1 MNRASHG
8 EDGIQT
14 KSRHVSNSGPESVQ
28 LGANRFGIVSRL
40 ADDLAH
46 EIKNPLHSMVINLE
60 VLRRRIE
67 TGAKDAALERADV
80 LEHEIHRLHA
90 LVERL
95 LVLLRPSRS
104 AEPFSNV
111 SDVLADVVPLIEMR
125 ARLANMDF
133 ACHPVGDVL
142 AGISAEGLRFALL
155 NVLDTAFDGAAHG
168 ALEMAGQVSSKEVHL
183 EIRCSGSI
191 PPQSGDARLT
201 AAAALVEETG
211 GRIEMQELAGEVA
224 IRKVLLVIPRASAIH
239 LDINKTP

>member
-1 MNRASHG
+1 
-8 EDGIQT
+8 
-14 KSRHVSNSGPESVQ
+14 VQ

-80 LEHEIHRLHA
+80 LEHEVHRLHA
-90 LVERL
+90 LVEHL

-111 SDVLADVVPLIEMR
+111 AEVLADIVPLMEMR

-133 ACHPVGDVL
+133 ACHPVGEVL
-142 AGISAEGLRFALL
+142 AGISADGLRFALL
-155 NVLDTAFDGAAHG
+155 NVLDTAFDGTAGHG
-168 ALEMAGQVSSKEVHL
+168 ALELTGQVSSNEVHL

-201 AAAALVEETG
+201 AAAALVEKTG
-211 GRIEMQELAGEVA
+211 GRIEMQELAGAVA
-224 IRKVLLVIPRASAIH
+224 VRKVLLVIPRASAIH
-239 LDINKTP
+239 LEINKTP